1 MEKQIIGKYKNVI
14 FGCQMNVHESEKI
27 AGILEGL
34 GYEPTDS
41 IEDADI
47 IAFNTCCIRD
57 TAERRALGNIGAVKP
72 LKKKNK
78 NLIVIVAGCMPQQ
91 NGAAESLFKKFPYI
105 DIILGTHNISSLA
118 EKMSAL
124 KKQRKRQHEIL
135 DTDGYIDDETSA
147 MSRTSFPNAWVNIT
161 YGCNNFCTYCIVPYV
176 RGRERSRN
184 MENILAEVN
193 NLVAEGYK
201 EITLLG
207 QNVNSYGKD
216 FVDNNINFA
225 KLLDEIGKMEG
236 KFRVRFMTSHPKD
249 LSPQVVDVIAKYDNI
264 CNNIHLPIQS
274 GSNSVLK
281 AMNRHYSRENYLEL
295 VNMIRDKLPG
305 VGITTDIMVG
315 FPNET
320 QDDFLD
326 TLDLVSKVR
335 FSNAFTFIYSPRKGT
350 IAAEMPQIDYPTKRK
365 RIGELIKL
373 QNQITKEISETYI
386 GKTLEVLIEDV
397 NPKKDGYVCGRTDCG
412 RLVNAR
418 GTSDLIGTFKNIK
431 ITEAHSAS
439 LCGEIL

>member
-1 MEKQIIGKYKNVI
+1 MDNQIIGKYKNVI

-27 AGILEGL
+27 AGILENL
-34 GYEPTDS
+34 GYEATDN
-41 IEDADI
+41 IEDADV

-57 TAERRALGNIGAVKP
+57 TAEKRAIGNIGAVKP
-72 LKKKNK
+72 LKKKK
-78 NLIVIVAGCMPQQ
+78 KDLIVIVAGCMPQQ
-91 NGAAESLFKKFPYI
+91 KGVAESLFKKFPFI
-105 DIILGTHNISSLA
+105 DIIVGTHNISSLS
-118 EKMSAL
+118 EKVLAI
-124 KKQRKRQHEIL
+124 KKQRKHQLEIL
-135 DTDGYIDDETSA
+135 DTDGYIDDETSE

-184 MENILAEVN
+184 MDNILAEVRS
-193 NLVAEGYK
+193 LVIEGYK

-216 FVDNNINFA
+216 FNDNYTNFA
-225 KLLDEIGKMEG
+225 KLLDEIGKIEG

-249 LSPQVVDVIAKYDNI
+249 LSPEVVDVIAKYDNL

-274 GSNSVLK
+274 GSNAVLK
-281 AMNRHYSRENYLEL
+281 AMNRRYSREHYLEL
-295 VNMIRDKLPG
+295 IKMIREKLPN

-315 FPNET
+315 FPGET
-320 QDDFLD
+320 QEDFLD
-326 TLDLVSKVR
+326 TMDLVQQVR

-373 QNQITKEISETYI
+373 QNQITKELSETYI
-386 GKTLEVLIEDV
+386 GKTFEVLIEDI

-412 RLVNAR
+412 RLVNAQ
-418 GTSDLIGTFKNIK
+418 GTADLVGSFRKIK

-439 LCGEIL
+439 LTGEIL